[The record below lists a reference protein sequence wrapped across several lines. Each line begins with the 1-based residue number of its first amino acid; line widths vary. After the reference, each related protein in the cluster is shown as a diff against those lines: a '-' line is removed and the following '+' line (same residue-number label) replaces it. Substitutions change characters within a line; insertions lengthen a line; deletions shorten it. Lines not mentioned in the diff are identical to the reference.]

1 MSNRATKGGTPG
13 RGTVSQGSKR
23 NNSSLSNNKMEAQ
36 DEENE
41 KGKSLI
47 ILNYHLYTYT
57 DHRLTKQ

>member
-1 MSNRATKGGTPG
+1 MASRATKGGTPG

-41 KGKSLI
+41 KGKIVLWYK
-47 ILNYHLYTYT
+47 YHLYIII
-57 DHRLTKQ
+57 DKQY

>member
-1 MSNRATKGGTPG
+1 MASRATKGGTPG

-41 KGKSLI
+41 KGKIVL
-47 ILNYHLYTYT
+47 
-57 DHRLTKQ
+57 